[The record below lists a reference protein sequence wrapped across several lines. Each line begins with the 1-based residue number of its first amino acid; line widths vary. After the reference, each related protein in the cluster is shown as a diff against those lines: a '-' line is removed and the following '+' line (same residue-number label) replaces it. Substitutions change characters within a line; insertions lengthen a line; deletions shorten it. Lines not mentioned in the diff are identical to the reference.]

1 MKRRKI
7 IIIIVILLVSCLLIV
22 FINNNSKYLIPD
34 NYIDKIVDNRSYV
47 DGPDK
52 TIYVYN
58 DKIIVEEDDYFPDG
72 QFLYRHCKSITVY
85 KGISDPNEIDE
96 VKWIVI
102 FKKFNW

>member
-58 DKIIVEEDDYFPDG
+58 DKIIV
-72 QFLYRHCKSITVY
+72 
-85 KGISDPNEIDE
+85 
-96 VKWIVI
+96 
-102 FKKFNW
+102 